1 MSIDVGR
8 ISPDIIKLASEPW
21 LNTDVSPEGLAE
33 TTDALQRQAVERVI
47 LRMRDQLD
55 TPLTLGEMAEIAHLS
70 RFHFNRVFTHV
81 TGVSPRKF
89 LATLRLEYAKRLLLT
104 SDLSITEVC
113 FETGYSSLGTFTSH
127 FTTLVGVT
135 PKTWRKLPSEM
146 NMSMEEVMALLSS
159 MRSGPGMPGFPVTG
173 RVTAPEGF
181 HGVVFIGLFKSNI
194 PQSDPCTGTILFGDD
209 SYGLPA
215 VPDGTYYA
223 LAVAIDAPLDPINF
237 FIPDTMLRGRSG
249 AITVNGGLV
258 EGTGDL
264 ELRPARLIDPP
275 ILIALPYLFVR
286 YLAMTAEGMA
296 QPAT

>member
-1 MSIDVGR
+1 MSIDVAK
-8 ISPDIIKLASEPW
+8 ISPDTIKLASEPW
-21 LNTDVSPEGLAE
+21 LNADRPPATVAA
-33 TTDALQRQAVERVI
+33 TTDMVQRQAVERVI

-55 TPLTLGEMAEIAHLS
+55 TPLTLDEMAEIAHLS

-104 SDLSITEVC
+104 SELSITEVC

-127 FTTLVGVT
+127 FTALVGVT
-135 PKTWRKLPSEM
+135 PKAWRKLPSEM
-146 NMSMEEVMALLSS
+146 EMSMEAVLAMLSS
-159 MRSGPGMPGFPVTG
+159 MRLGAGAAALPITG
-173 RVTAPEGF
+173 RVTAPDEFQGM
-181 HGVVFIGLFKSNI
+181 VFIGLFKSNI
-194 PQSDPCTGTILFGDD
+194 PQSDPCTGTILFGDEV
-209 SYGLPA
+209 YALPA

-249 AITVNGGLV
+249 AIAINGGV
-258 EGTGDL
+258 IEGTGDL

-286 YLAMTAEGMA
+286 YLAMEKAKAEM
-296 QPAT
+296 